1 MFRVKVDR
9 IVRVPV
15 SFFVTAAM
23 AALVLAASG
32 GGLRAPAQSAQSGA
46 KPALKTTAPVK
57 TTAAAKPAPSA
68 VKKPVSGSAQAAI
81 PPAAS
86 LATSSAAAGVKLVWH
101 TDFARAMKAAKDQN
115 KLILVDVYTDW
126 CGWCHKLDRDTYS
139 HPDVVKFVNNQFVC
153 LKLDAEDGGPGQAF
167 SQQYQIGGFPC
178 IMMLDAAG
186 KMKGVFYGYRNA
198 AQFPDAVK
206 TALEKGPPEG

>member
-9 IVRVPV
+9 IITVRVSRLVMAPV
-15 SFFVTAAM
+15 ATLLIVVPGAFVG
-23 AALVLAASG
+23 AL
-32 GGLRAPAQSAQSGA
+32 AQSVQSGA
-46 KPALKTTAPVK
+46 KPPVK
-57 TTAAAKPAPSA
+57 TTAATKPAPTA
-68 VKKPVSGSAQAAI
+68 VKKPVTGSAQAATAA
-81 PPAAS
+81 AAS
-86 LATSSAAAGVKLVWH
+86 LATSSAAAGSKLVWQ
-101 TDFARAMKAAKDQN
+101 TDLAKVMKAAKDQN

-139 HPDVVKFVNNQFVC
+139 NPDVVTFVNNQFVC
-153 LKLDAEDGGPGQAF
+153 LKVDAEDGGPGQAF

-206 TALEKGPPEG
+206 TALQKGPPEG

>member
-9 IVRVPV
+9 IVMVRV
-15 SFFVTAAM
+15 SRFVTAAT
-23 AALVLAASG
+23 AALVFV
-32 GGLRAPAQSAQSGA
+32 APGAGVGALAQSAQSGA
-46 KPALKTTAPVK
+46 KPAVKTTAPVK

-68 VKKPVSGSAQAAI
+68 VKKPVAGSVQAATA
-81 PPAAS
+81 PAAS
-86 LATSSAAAGVKLVWH
+86 LATSSAAAGSKLVWH
-101 TDFARAMKAAKDQN
+101 TDFAKVIKAARDQN

-139 HPDVVKFVNNQFVC
+139 NPDVVNFVNNQFVC
-153 LKLDAEDGGPGQAF
+153 LKVDAEDGGPGQAF

-178 IMMLDAAG
+178 IMMLDSAG

-198 AQFPDAVK
+198 SQFPDAVK
-206 TALEKGPPEG
+206 TALQKGPPEG